1 MDLLIRGAAI
11 RGISERQCVAVQA
24 GRIVFV
30 ASDHSVRDMEARVVI
45 DAKGGLLLPGFV
57 EPHIH
62 LEKAYLLSEMEREA
76 ESLAEAIAMTAKMKE
91 SFRPADMTERASRV
105 VREASKRGVVHMR
118 CHAEVD
124 PILGLSAVEAAIA
137 VKESFRHLLD
147 LQIVAFPQEGI
158 MCAPGT
164 AELMEEAMK
173 LGADAVGGITY
184 QNEDTASHLDFVFG
198 LAERY
203 GKPLDLHV
211 DFSDDPNQLAIA
223 DIARRTIAAG
233 MQGRVSA
240 GHVTSLGALPRK
252 EAEQAAAL
260 ISEAGVSIISLPLTD
275 LFINGRGE
283 RAPLHRGLTPVELL
297 LENGVQVAVG
307 ANNVRNPFTPFG
319 NCDPLDTA
327 WLLAIAAR
335 MGSARNACSLLDMVT
350 DNAANAI
357 GLTNYGLRADADA
370 DFVLLPSAT
379 EREALLDKP
388 ANRLVWKRGLM
399 TSGELAVGTKSS
411 CMVLAGY

>member
-1 MDLLIRGAAI
+1 MIRGATI
-11 RGISERQCVAVQA
+11 RGMSDRQCVAVHA
-24 GRIVFV
+24 GKIAFV
-30 ASDHSVRDMEARVVI
+30 ASDHSVPEMEAHVVI
-45 DAKGGLLLPGFV
+45 EAKGGLLLPGFV

-62 LEKAYLLSEMEREA
+62 LEKAYLLSEMEKEA
-76 ESLAEAIAMTAKMKE
+76 ESLAEAIAMTARMKE
-91 SFRPADMTERASRV
+91 NFRPADMIERAARV
-105 VREASKRGVVHMR
+105 FREASKRGVVHMR

-124 PILGLSAVEAAIA
+124 PVLGLSAVEAALA
-137 VKESFRHLLD
+137 VRESLGHLLD

-173 LGADAVGGITY
+173 LGVDAVGGITY
-184 QNEDTASHLDFVFG
+184 QNEDTAEHLDFVFR

-211 DFSDDPNQLAIA
+211 DFSDDPKQLAIA

-233 MQGRVSA
+233 MQGSVSA
-240 GHVTSLGALPRK
+240 GHVTSLGAIPRM
-252 EAEQAAAL
+252 EAEQAADL
-260 ISEAGVSIISLPLTD
+260 IAEAGISIISLPLTD
-275 LFINGRGE
+275 LFMNGRGE

-297 LENGVQVAVG
+297 LKKGVQVAAG

-335 MGSARNACSLLDMVT
+335 MGSARDAGTLLGMVT
-350 DNAANAI
+350 DNAASAI
-357 GLTNYGLRADADA
+357 GLTNYGLRADAGA

-388 ANRLVWKRGLM
+388 ANRLVWKNGVM
-399 TSGELAVGTKSS
+399 TAGEVTGGPRNRS
-411 CMVLAGY
+411 MVPTGF

>member
-1 MDLLIRGAAI
+1 MELMIRGATI
-11 RGISERQCVAVQA
+11 RGMSDRQCVAVRA
-24 GRIVFV
+24 GKIAFV
-30 ASDHSVRDMEARVVI
+30 ASDHSVPEMEARVVI
-45 DAKGGLLLPGFV
+45 EAKGGLLLPGFV

-62 LEKAYLLSEMEREA
+62 LEKAYLLSEMEKEA
-76 ESLAEAIAMTAKMKE
+76 DSLAEAIAMTAKMKE
-91 SFRPADMTERASRV
+91 SFRPADMIERAARV
-105 VREASKRGVVHMR
+105 FREASKRGVVNMR

-124 PILGLSAVEAAIA
+124 PVLGLSAVEAALA
-137 VKESFRHLLD
+137 VRESLGHLLD

-173 LGADAVGGITY
+173 LGVDAVGGITY
-184 QNEDTASHLDFVFG
+184 QNEDTAEHLDFVFR

-211 DFSDDPNQLAIA
+211 DFSDDPKQLAIA
-223 DIARRTIAAG
+223 DIASRTIAAG
-233 MQGRVSA
+233 MQGSVSA
-240 GHVTSLGALPRK
+240 GHVTSLGAMPRM
-252 EAEQAAAL
+252 EAEQAAEWIA
-260 ISEAGVSIISLPLTD
+260 EAGISIISLPLTD
-275 LFINGRGE
+275 LFMNGRGE

-297 LENGVQVAVG
+297 LEKGVQVAVG

-335 MGSARNACSLLDMVT
+335 MGSARDAGTLLGMVT
-350 DNAANAI
+350 DNAASAI
-357 GLTNYGLRADADA
+357 GLTNYGLRADAGA

-388 ANRLVWKRGLM
+388 ANRLVWKNGVM
-399 TSGELAVGTKSS
+399 TAGEVTGGPRSRS
-411 CMVLAGY
+411 MVPTGF